1 MLNIKKISSTDKNF
15 FEDLKKNISQ
25 RKFNT
30 SDVKDKVKKIIS
42 EIRESGDEALI
53 KFSSK
58 FDNYTVKKA
67 EELEIS
73 KENFS
78 EALSKISREEL
89 EALKF
94 AKKRI
99 EEFASHQKSESWDY
113 SSEGIKLGEK
123 ITPINKVGIYV
134 PGGSAVY
141 PSSVLMNSI
150 PAKVAGVKEIIM
162 VVPSPNG
169 EVNDLVLAA
178 AHLGGVDR
186 LFRIGGAH
194 AIAALALGTNT
205 IPKVNMIV
213 GPGNQYVA
221 AAKKELYGEVGIDNF
236 AGPSEILIIADSKA
250 NISWIVAD
258 LFSQAEHDVLAQSI
272 LISPD
277 KNLLKKV
284 EERILKELP
293 RQNRKSIIE
302 ASLQNFGLL
311 INSKNIEEAIKIS
324 NDLAPEH
331 LQMSVENSEDYLDKI
346 ENAGAIFL
354 GEYTPEVFGDYCAGS
369 NHVLPTVG
377 TAKFSSPLGVYDF
390 QKRSNIIKCSKKSS
404 KILAK
409 HATVIANAEGLFSHK
424 ESAALRKGEDDE
436 WKNYEFF

>member
-1 MLNIKKISSTDKNF
+1 MLSIKKINSNDKNF
-15 FEDLKKNISQ
+15 SENLQKHISQ

-30 SDVKDKVKKIIS
+30 SDIKAKVKDIIT
-42 EIRESGDEALI
+42 EVRKNGDQALI

-58 FDNYTVKKA
+58 YDNFSVDNAKD
-67 EELEIS
+67 LEIP
-73 KENFS
+73 KEKFF
-78 EALSKISREEL
+78 EAVGKISKKEL

-94 AKKRI
+94 AKMRI
-99 EEFASHQKSESWDY
+99 EEFASYQKSKSWDY
-113 SSEGIKLGEK
+113 TSEEIKLGEK

-141 PSSVLMNSI
+141 PSSVLMNSV

-162 VVPSPNG
+162 VVPSPKG

-186 LFRIGGAH
+186 LFRLGGAH
-194 AIAALALGTNT
+194 AIAALAIGTNT

-221 AAKKELYGEVGIDNF
+221 EAKKELYGEVGIDSF
-236 AGPSEILIIADSKA
+236 AGPSEILIIADSNA

-258 LFSQAEHDVLAQSI
+258 LFSQAEHDILAQSI

-277 KNLLKKV
+277 KDLLKKV
-284 EERILKELP
+284 EKHILEELP
-293 RQNRKSIIE
+293 KQERKKIIE

-311 INSKNIEEAIKIS
+311 IHSKDIDEAIKIS

-331 LQMSVENSEDYLDKI
+331 LQMSIENSEDYLDKI

-354 GEYTPEVFGDYCAGS
+354 GEYTPEVFGDYCAGT

-390 QKRSNIIKCSKKSS
+390 QKRSNIIKCTKESS

-409 HATVIANAEGLFSHK
+409 HAIVIANAEGLFSHK
-424 ESAALRKGEDDE
+424 DSAFKRKGNDDE
-436 WKNYEFF
+436 

>member
-1 MLNIKKISSTDKNF
+1 MLNIKKISSSDKKFSEN
-15 FEDLKKNISQ
+15 LKNNIIQ

-30 SDVKDKVKKIIS
+30 SGIKDKVKDIIS
-42 EIRESGDEALI
+42 EVRKNGDEALI

-58 FDNYTVKKA
+58 YDNYSIDNAKD
-67 EELEIS
+67 LEIP
-73 KENFS
+73 KEKFL
-78 EALSKISREEL
+78 EALDKISKEEL
-89 EALKF
+89 EALKY

-99 EEFASHQKSESWDY
+99 EEFASHQKSKSWDY
-113 SSEGIKLGEK
+113 TSEEIKLGEK

-141 PSSVLMNSI
+141 PSSVLMNAV

-169 EVNDLVLAA
+169 EVNNLVLAA

-194 AIAALALGTNT
+194 AIAALAIGTNT

-221 AAKKELYGEVGIDNF
+221 EAKKELYGEVGIDSF

-277 KNLLKKV
+277 KNLLQKV
-284 EERILKELP
+284 EEHILKELP
-293 RQNRKSIIE
+293 NQERKGIIKE
-302 ASLQNFGLL
+302 SLQNFGLL

-354 GEYTPEVFGDYCAGS
+354 GEYTPEVFGDYCAGT

-390 QKRSNIIKCSKKSS
+390 QKRSNIIKCSRESS

-424 ESAALRKGEDDE
+424 DSATLRKGEDDE
-436 WKNYEFF
+436 

>member
-67 EELEIS
+67 EELEIA

-78 EALSKISREEL
+78 EALSKISKEEL

-311 INSKNIEEAIKIS
+311 INSKDIEEAIKIS

-331 LQMSVENSEDYLDKI
+331 LQMSIENSEDYLDKI

-354 GEYTPEVFGDYCAGS
+354 GEYTPEVFGDYCAGT

-390 QKRSNIIKCSKKSS
+390 QKRSNIIKCSRESS

-424 ESAALRKGEDDE
+424 DSATLRKGEDDE
-436 WKNYEFF
+436 

>member
-1 MLNIKKISSTDKNF
+1 MLSIKKINSNDKNF
-15 FEDLKKNISQ
+15 SENLQKHISQ

-30 SDVKDKVKKIIS
+30 SDIKDKVKDIIT
-42 EIRESGDEALI
+42 EVRKNGDQALI

-58 FDNYTVKKA
+58 YDNFSVDNAKD
-67 EELEIS
+67 LEIP
-73 KENFS
+73 KEKFF
-78 EALSKISREEL
+78 EAVGKISKKEL

-94 AKKRI
+94 AKMRI
-99 EEFASHQKSESWDY
+99 EEFASHQKSKSWDY
-113 SSEGIKLGEK
+113 TSEEIKLGEK

-141 PSSVLMNSI
+141 PSSVLMNSV

-162 VVPSPNG
+162 VVPSPKG

-186 LFRIGGAH
+186 LFRLGGAH
-194 AIAALALGTNT
+194 AIAALAIGTNT

-221 AAKKELYGEVGIDNF
+221 EAKKELYGEVGIDSF
-236 AGPSEILIIADSKA
+236 AGPSEILIIADSNA

-258 LFSQAEHDVLAQSI
+258 LFSQAEHDILAQSI

-277 KNLLKKV
+277 KDLLKKV
-284 EERILKELP
+284 EKHILEELP
-293 RQNRKSIIE
+293 KQERKKIIE

-311 INSKNIEEAIKIS
+311 IHSKDIDEAIKIS

-331 LQMSVENSEDYLDKI
+331 LQMSIENSEDYLDKI

-354 GEYTPEVFGDYCAGS
+354 GEYHT
-369 NHVLPTVG
+369 
-377 TAKFSSPLGVYDF
+377 
-390 QKRSNIIKCSKKSS
+390 RSFRRLLCWNKSCLTYS
-404 KILAK
+404 WDCKI
-409 HATVIANAEGLFSHK
+409 
-424 ESAALRKGEDDE
+424 
-436 WKNYEFF
+436 FFTFRSL

>member
-284 EERILKELP
+284 EEHILKELP
-293 RQNRKSIIE
+293 NQERKSIIKE
-302 ASLQNFGLL
+302 SLQNFGLL
-311 INSKNIEEAIKIS
+311 INSKDIEEAIKIS

-331 LQMSVENSEDYLDKI
+331 LQMSIENSEDYLDKI

-354 GEYTPEVFGDYCAGS
+354 GEYTPEVFGDYCAGT

-390 QKRSNIIKCSKKSS
+390 QKRSNIIKCSRESS

-424 ESAALRKGEDDE
+424 DSATLRKGEDDE
-436 WKNYEFF
+436 

>member
-1 MLNIKKISSTDKNF
+1 MLSIKKISSSDKKFSEN
-15 FEDLKKNISQ
+15 LKNNILQ

-30 SDVKDKVKKIIS
+30 SDIKDKVKDIIS
-42 EIRESGDEALI
+42 EVRKNGDEALL

-58 FDNYTVKKA
+58 YDNYSIDNAKD
-67 EELEIS
+67 LEIPKEKFLEALGKIS
-73 KENFS
+73 KE
-78 EALSKISREEL
+78 EL
-89 EALKF
+89 KALKY

-99 EEFASHQKSESWDY
+99 EEFASHQKSKSWDY
-113 SSEGIKLGEK
+113 TSEEIKLGEK

-141 PSSVLMNSI
+141 PSSVLMNSV

-169 EVNDLVLAA
+169 EVNNLVLAA

-194 AIAALALGTNT
+194 AIAALAIGTNT

-221 AAKKELYGEVGIDNF
+221 EAKKELYGEVGIDSF

-277 KNLLKKV
+277 KDLLKKV
-284 EERILKELP
+284 EELILKELP
-293 RQNRKSIIE
+293 NQERKSIIKE
-302 ASLQNFGLL
+302 SLQNFGLL

-354 GEYTPEVFGDYCAGS
+354 GEYTPEVFGDYCAGT

-390 QKRSNIIKCSKKSS
+390 QKRSNIIKCSKESAKT
-404 KILAK
+404 LAK

-424 ESAALRKGEDDE
+424 DSAALRKGEDNE
-436 WKNYEFF
+436 

>member
-1 MLNIKKISSTDKNF
+1 MLSIKKINSNDKNF
-15 FEDLKKNISQ
+15 SENLQKHISQ

-30 SDVKDKVKKIIS
+30 SDIKDKVKDIIT
-42 EIRESGDEALI
+42 EVRKNGDQALI
-53 KFSSK
+53 KFSSTY
-58 FDNYTVKKA
+58 DNFSVDNAKD
-67 EELEIS
+67 LEIP
-73 KENFS
+73 KEKFF
-78 EALSKISREEL
+78 EAVGKISKKEL

-94 AKKRI
+94 AKMRI
-99 EEFASHQKSESWDY
+99 EEFASHQKSKSWDY
-113 SSEGIKLGEK
+113 TSEEIKLGEK

-141 PSSVLMNSI
+141 PSSVLMNSV

-162 VVPSPNG
+162 VVPSPKG

-186 LFRIGGAH
+186 LFRLGGAH
-194 AIAALALGTNT
+194 AIAALAIGTNT

-221 AAKKELYGEVGIDNF
+221 EAKKELYGEVGIDSF
-236 AGPSEILIIADSKA
+236 AGPSEILIIADSNA

-258 LFSQAEHDVLAQSI
+258 LFSQAEHDILAQSI

-277 KNLLKKV
+277 KDLLKKV
-284 EERILKELP
+284 EKHILEELP
-293 RQNRKSIIE
+293 KQERKKIIE

-311 INSKNIEEAIKIS
+311 IHSKDIDEAIKIS

-331 LQMSVENSEDYLDKI
+331 LQMSIENSEDYLDKI

-354 GEYTPEVFGDYCAGS
+354 GEYTPEVFGDYCAGT

-390 QKRSNIIKCSKKSS
+390 QKRSNIIKCTKESS

-409 HATVIANAEGLFSHK
+409 HAIVIANAEGLFSHK
-424 ESAALRKGEDDE
+424 DSAFKRKGNDDE
-436 WKNYEFF
+436 

>member
-1 MLNIKKISSTDKNF
+1 MLSIKKINSNDKNF
-15 FEDLKKNISQ
+15 SENLQKHISQ

-30 SDVKDKVKKIIS
+30 YDIKDKVKDIIT
-42 EIRESGDEALI
+42 EVRKNGDQALI

-58 FDNYTVKKA
+58 YDNFSVDNAKD
-67 EELEIS
+67 LEIP
-73 KENFS
+73 KEKFF
-78 EALSKISREEL
+78 EAVGKISKKEL

-94 AKKRI
+94 AKMRI
-99 EEFASHQKSESWDY
+99 EEFASYQKSKSWDY
-113 SSEGIKLGEK
+113 TSEEIKLGEK

-141 PSSVLMNSI
+141 PSSVLMNSV

-162 VVPSPNG
+162 VVPSPKG

-186 LFRIGGAH
+186 LFRLGGAH
-194 AIAALALGTNT
+194 AIAALAIGTNT

-221 AAKKELYGEVGIDNF
+221 EAKKELYGEVGIDSF
-236 AGPSEILIIADSKA
+236 AGPSEILIIADSNA

-258 LFSQAEHDVLAQSI
+258 LFSQAEHDILAQSI

-277 KNLLKKV
+277 KDLLKKV
-284 EERILKELP
+284 EKHILEELP
-293 RQNRKSIIE
+293 KQERKKTIE

-311 INSKNIEEAIKIS
+311 IHSKDIDEAIKIS

-331 LQMSVENSEDYLDKI
+331 LQMSIENSEDYLEKI

-354 GEYTPEVFGDYCAGS
+354 GEYTPEVFGDYCAGT

-390 QKRSNIIKCSKKSS
+390 QKRSNIIKCTKESS

-409 HATVIANAEGLFSHK
+409 HAIVIANAEGLFSHK
-424 ESAALRKGEDDE
+424 DSAFKRKGNDDE
-436 WKNYEFF
+436 

>member
-1 MLNIKKISSTDKNF
+1 MLSIKKINSNDKNF
-15 FEDLKKNISQ
+15 SENLQKHISQ

-30 SDVKDKVKKIIS
+30 SDIKDKVKDIIT
-42 EIRESGDEALI
+42 EVRKNGDQALI

-58 FDNYTVKKA
+58 YDNFSVDNAKD
-67 EELEIS
+67 LEIP
-73 KENFS
+73 KEKFF
-78 EALSKISREEL
+78 EAVGKISKKEL

-94 AKKRI
+94 AKTRI
-99 EEFASHQKSESWDY
+99 EEFASHQKSKSWDY
-113 SSEGIKLGEK
+113 TSEEIKLGEK

-141 PSSVLMNSI
+141 PSSVLMNSV

-162 VVPSPNG
+162 VVPSPKG

-186 LFRIGGAH
+186 LFRLGGAH
-194 AIAALALGTNT
+194 AIAALAIGTNT

-221 AAKKELYGEVGIDNF
+221 EAKKELYGEVGIDSF
-236 AGPSEILIIADSKA
+236 AGPSEILIIADSNA

-258 LFSQAEHDVLAQSI
+258 LFSQAEHDILAQSI

-277 KNLLKKV
+277 KDLLKKV
-284 EERILKELP
+284 EKHILEELP
-293 RQNRKSIIE
+293 KQERKKIIE

-311 INSKNIEEAIKIS
+311 IHSKDIDEAIKIS

-331 LQMSVENSEDYLDKI
+331 LQMSIENSEDYLDKI

-354 GEYTPEVFGDYCAGS
+354 GEYTPEVFGDYCAGT

-390 QKRSNIIKCSKKSS
+390 QKRSNIIKCTKESS

-409 HATVIANAEGLFSHK
+409 HAIVIANAEGLFSHK
-424 ESAALRKGEDDE
+424 DSAFKRKGNDDE
-436 WKNYEFF
+436 

>member
-1 MLNIKKISSTDKNF
+1 MLSIKKISSSDKKFSEN
-15 FEDLKKNISQ
+15 LKNNILQ

-30 SDVKDKVKKIIS
+30 SDIKDKVKDIIS
-42 EIRESGDEALI
+42 EVRKNGDEALL

-58 FDNYTVKKA
+58 YDNYSIDNAKD
-67 EELEIS
+67 LEIPKEKFLEALGKIS
-73 KENFS
+73 KE
-78 EALSKISREEL
+78 EL
-89 EALKF
+89 KALKY

-99 EEFASHQKSESWDY
+99 EEFASHQKSKSWDY
-113 SSEGIKLGEK
+113 TSEEIKLGEK

-141 PSSVLMNSI
+141 PSSVLMNSV

-169 EVNDLVLAA
+169 EVNNLVLAA

-194 AIAALALGTNT
+194 AIAALAIGTNT

-221 AAKKELYGEVGIDNF
+221 EAKKELYGEVGIDSF

-277 KNLLKKV
+277 KDLLKKV
-284 EERILKELP
+284 EELILKELP
-293 RQNRKSIIE
+293 NQERKSIIKE
-302 ASLQNFGLL
+302 SLQNFGLL

-409 HATVIANAEGLFSHK
+409 HSAVIANSEGLFSHK

-436 WKNYEFF
+436 

>member
-1 MLNIKKISSTDKNF
+1 MLSIKKINSNDKNF
-15 FEDLKKNISQ
+15 SENLQKHISQ

-30 SDVKDKVKKIIS
+30 YDIKDKVKDIIT
-42 EIRESGDEALI
+42 EVRKNGDQALI

-58 FDNYTVKKA
+58 YDNFSVDNAKD
-67 EELEIS
+67 LEIP
-73 KENFS
+73 KEKFF
-78 EALSKISREEL
+78 EAVGKISKKEL

-94 AKKRI
+94 AKMRI
-99 EEFASHQKSESWDY
+99 EEFASYQKSKSWDY
-113 SSEGIKLGEK
+113 TSEEIKLGEK

-141 PSSVLMNSI
+141 PSSVLMNSV

-162 VVPSPNG
+162 VVPSPKG

-186 LFRIGGAH
+186 LFRLGGAH
-194 AIAALALGTNT
+194 AIAALAIGTNT

-221 AAKKELYGEVGIDNF
+221 EAKKELYGEVGIDSF
-236 AGPSEILIIADSKA
+236 AGPSEILIIADSNA

-258 LFSQAEHDVLAQSI
+258 LFSQAEHDILAQSI

-277 KNLLKKV
+277 KDLLKKV
-284 EERILKELP
+284 EKHILEELP
-293 RQNRKSIIE
+293 KQERKKIIE

-311 INSKNIEEAIKIS
+311 IHSKDIDEAIKIS

-331 LQMSVENSEDYLDKI
+331 LQMSIENSEDYLEKI

-354 GEYTPEVFGDYCAGS
+354 GEYTPEVFGDYCAGT

-390 QKRSNIIKCSKKSS
+390 QKRSNIIKCTKESS

-409 HATVIANAEGLFSHK
+409 HAIVIANAEGLFSHK
-424 ESAALRKGEDDE
+424 DSAFKRKGNDDE
-436 WKNYEFF
+436 

>member
-1 MLNIKKISSTDKNF
+1 MLSIKKISTRDKKFSEN
-15 FEDLKKNISQ
+15 LKKNISQ
-25 RKFNT
+25 RRFST
-30 SDVKDKVKKIIS
+30 SDIKDKVKDIIS
-42 EIRESGDEALI
+42 EVRKNGDEALI

-58 FDNYTVKKA
+58 YDNYSVDNAKD
-67 EELEIS
+67 LEIP
-73 KENFS
+73 KEKFL
-78 EALSKISREEL
+78 EALDKISKEEL
-89 EALKF
+89 EALKY

-99 EEFASHQKSESWDY
+99 EEFASHQKSRSWDY
-113 SSEGIKLGEK
+113 TSEEIKLGEK
-123 ITPINKVGIYV
+123 ITPVNKVGIYV

-141 PSSVLMNSI
+141 PSSVLMNAV

-169 EVNDLVLAA
+169 EVNNLVLAA

-194 AIAALALGTNT
+194 AIAALAIGTNT

-221 AAKKELYGEVGIDNF
+221 EAKKELYGEVGIDSF

-284 EERILKELP
+284 EEHILKELP
-293 RQNRKSIIE
+293 NQERKSIIE

-311 INSKNIEEAIKIS
+311 INSRDIEEAIKIS

-354 GEYTPEVFGDYCAGS
+354 GEYTPEVFGDYCAGT

-390 QKRSNIIKCSKKSS
+390 QKRSNIIKCSKKSA
-404 KILAK
+404 KTLAK

-424 ESAALRKGEDDE
+424 DSAALRKGEDSE
-436 WKNYEFF
+436 